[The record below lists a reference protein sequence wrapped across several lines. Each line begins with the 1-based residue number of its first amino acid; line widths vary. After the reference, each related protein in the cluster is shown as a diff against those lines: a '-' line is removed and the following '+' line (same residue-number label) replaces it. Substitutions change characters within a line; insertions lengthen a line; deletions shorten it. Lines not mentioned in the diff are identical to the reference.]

1 MGYPWKMGSRTIGWM
16 SSPLTG
22 LAPVTVGVDVLPEGE
37 EDPGVGEPWAHTT
50 VLRNISHF
58 VLPIL

>member
-1 MGYPWKMGSRTIGWM
+1 M

-22 LAPVTVGVDVLPEGE
+22 LAPMTVGVDVLPEGE